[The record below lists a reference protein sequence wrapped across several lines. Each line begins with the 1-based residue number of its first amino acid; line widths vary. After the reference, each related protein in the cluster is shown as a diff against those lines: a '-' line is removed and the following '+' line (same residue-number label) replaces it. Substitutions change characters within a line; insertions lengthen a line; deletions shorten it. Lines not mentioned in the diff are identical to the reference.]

1 MADSGS
7 SGIPGAVTEV
17 SQTVKEV
24 VKDVKDSLGQ
34 AIEQGVQSV
43 AGTQLTP
50 QQLQEK
56 ELERQNQLAE
66 TRRKIKWYQ
75 DLAIAQRKVREEEKQ
90 KLLQKK
96 QLEEQEK
103 QKKKM
108 EEEQRKKIVISPA
121 KPPTLSEAI
130 ARTQA
135 ERGKGRGV
143 GG

>member
-1 MADSGS
+1 MSDSGG
-7 SGIPGAVTEV
+7 GIKQFTDEV
-17 SQTVKEV
+17 EQVATDVA
-24 VKDVKDSLGQ
+24 KDVKDSVGQ

-50 QQLQEK
+50 QQLQQK
-56 ELERQNQLAE
+56 ELERQKQLTE
-66 TRRKIKWYQ
+66 TRRKLKWYQ
-75 DLAIAQRKVREEEKQ
+75 DLEVSQRKVREEEKQ

-96 QLEEQEK
+96 QTEEQEK

-108 EEEQRKKIVISPA
+108 EEGQKKKVIISPA